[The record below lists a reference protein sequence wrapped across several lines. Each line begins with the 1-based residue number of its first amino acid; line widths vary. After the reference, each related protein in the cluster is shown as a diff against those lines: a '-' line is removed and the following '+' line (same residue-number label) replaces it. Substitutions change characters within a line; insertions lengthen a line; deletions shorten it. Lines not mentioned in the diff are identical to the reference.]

1 MLSSFIAAYDP
12 SYDQAAVAA
21 LAAAF
26 GTYGIVILIVSI
38 LVIVAQWKIFTK
50 AGEHGWA
57 SIIPFYNNYVLFKI
71 AMGNGWLFLLCL
83 VPVVNF
89 VILIVCMFK
98 LAKAFGKGVG
108 FGFGLWL
115 LGPIFMMILGF
126 GSAEYVGVE

>member
-12 SYDQAAVAA
+12 SYDQAAGAA

-26 GTYGIVILIVSI
+26 GTYGIVILVVTV

-115 LGPIFMMILGF
+115 LSPIFMMILGF

>member
-1 MLSSFIAAYDP
+1 MLSSFIAAYDS
-12 SYDQAAVAA
+12 SYDA
-21 LAAAF
+21 L
-26 GTYGIVILIVSI
+26 GTAIAQLSGATGIVILIVSV
-38 LVIVAQWKIFTK
+38 LVIVAQWRMFTK

-89 VILIVCMFK
+89 VIMIVCMFK

-115 LGPIFMMILGF
+115 LSPIFMMILGF

>member
-98 LAKAFGKGVG
+98 LAKAFGLD
-108 FGFGLWL
+108 FGF
-115 LGPIFMMILGF
+115 
-126 GSAEYVGVE
+126 

>member
-12 SYDQAAVAA
+12 SYDQAAGTA

-38 LVIVAQWKIFTK
+38 LVIVAQWKMFIK

-57 SIIPFYNNYVLFKI
+57 SIIPFYGNYVLFKI

-83 VPVVNF
+83 VPVVNY

-115 LGPIFMMILGF
+115 LTPIFMMILGF

>member
-115 LGPIFMMILGF
+115 LTPIFMMILGF